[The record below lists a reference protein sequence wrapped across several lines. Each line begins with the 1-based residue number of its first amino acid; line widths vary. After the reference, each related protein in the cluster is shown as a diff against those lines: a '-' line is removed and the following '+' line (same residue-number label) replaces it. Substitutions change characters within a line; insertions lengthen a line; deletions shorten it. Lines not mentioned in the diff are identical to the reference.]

1 MATRLGRKAVKY
13 GIIALVVMIVGR
25 MLLTAAVEFWRSIN
39 PPPPP
44 PPTVGFG
51 LLPKLLFPTQ
61 TDKEKPKSFKL
72 ETGLGNR
79 LPELKE
85 DRAKVFLSPK
95 VIPNLLADQEVKQI
109 AAGLG
114 FIFEPELLTSRLYRW
129 TKTGTL
135 DSSLEIDLQTKNF
148 LLETNYLTKPELV
161 TNASR
166 LPEEFEAVRRVKAF
180 LDRVDLLPVDVAT
193 NAGEVIF
200 LKSLGNKLEKAFSLS
215 DADFLQI
222 NLDRTPIDGVEMYSP
237 EPDKG
242 VITAILSGVLSGQ
255 ESIVRLENHYR
266 PIDYTQVETYPLRS
280 AKSAWQILQTG
291 EGFIARSVGE
301 EVVVRKVTLGY
312 YEDWFNE
319 QAYLQPIYVFS
330 GDNDFVGYVQAID
343 PQYISQ

>member
-1 MATRLGRKAVKY
+1 MATRSSSSTNAGSLTAATRFGRKAVKY

-25 MLLTAAVEFWRSIN
+25 MLLTAAVEFWRAIN

-51 LLPKLLFPTQ
+51 VLPKLNFPEQ
-61 TDKEKPKSFKL
+61 TDSEKPKSFKL

-95 VIPNLLADQEVKQI
+95 NTPNLLADQEVKQI
-109 AAGLG
+109 AAGFG
-114 FIFEPELLTSRLYRW
+114 FIFEPELLTSRRYRW

-148 LLETNYLTKPELV
+148 SLKTNYLTKPELV

-166 LPEEFEAVRRVKAF
+166 LPEEFEAVRRVKSF
-180 LDRVDLLPVDVAT
+180 LDRVDLLPADIAT
-193 NAGEVIF
+193 SAGEIIF
-200 LKSLGNKLEKAFSLS
+200 LKSLGGQLEEAFSLS

-222 NLDRTPIDGVEMYSP
+222 NLNRTPIDEIEMYSP
-237 EPDKG
+237 EPEKG

-255 ESIVRLENHYR
+255 DSIVELE
-266 PIDYTQVETYPLRS
+266 
-280 AKSAWQILQTG
+280 
-291 EGFIARSVGE
+291 
-301 EVVVRKVTLGY
+301 
-312 YEDWFNE
+312 
-319 QAYLQPIYVFS
+319 
-330 GDNDFVGYVQAID
+330 
-343 PQYISQ
+343 